1 MGLTISWTLHTRIVP
16 SQQTSNEPIKQ
27 TEKSTGSALCHMSQ
41 QIKQNITV
49 VTNTSWI
56 IEILY
61 STSLILIENL
71 KIRKVYCNIAYCISA
86 SDNASKCI
94 LRLMQYATVHNTV
107 VWIPLGCWTL

>member
-61 STSLILIENL
+61 STSLILIENQKGIL
-71 KIRKVYCNIAYCISA
+71 QYCLLYIC
-86 SDNASKCI
+86 
-94 LRLMQYATVHNTV
+94 L
-107 VWIPLGCWTL
+107 W